1 MVRFAAP
8 QSIDQTV
15 SIADE
20 HLKKAPESVLAI
32 AAWHSSLASDSVVI
46 LKDWP
51 DADVVVLRVSRYVY
65 K

>member
-1 MVRFAAP
+1 MKRFAAP

-15 SIADE
+15 SIAE
-20 HLKKAPESVLAI
+20 KHLKKAPESVLAI
-32 AAWHSSLASDSVVI
+32 AACLSASDSVVI

-51 DADVVVLRVSRYVY
+51 DANVVVLRVSRHVY